1 MAQERYSILYQF
13 FKHFSRGLE
22 RKLKKS
28 ITKFCL
34 SSLLHFVIFC
44 EKKIQKKD
52 LTNVVGCDI
61 IGECTKHDPL
71 AQSVEHLTFNQ
82 GVRGSSLRWVTKIRE
97 GIALAMPSLILT
109 ICYVT
114 LNPAKSQDFAKR
126 AHSDLEQ
133 QFPSAHAGVQS
144 LRWGLG

>member
-1 MAQERYSILYQF
+1 MFWYTTY
-13 FKHFSRGLE
+13 
-22 RKLKKS
+22 
-28 ITKFCL
+28 
-34 SSLLHFVIFC
+34 
-44 EKKIQKKD
+44 
-52 LTNVVGCDI
+52 
-61 IGECTKHDPL
+61 DPL

-109 ICYVT
+109 IRYVT

-144 LRWGLG
+144 LRWGLGFFEPRLRFPRSPQSRKTLHSERTVIFGMSFSLARTGVQHLRWGLG